1 MARSAGAPLVGL
13 AQLAPFDKLSIGGFM
28 TTTNPIVPPPE
39 LVDKW
44 ATESPY
50 INPDGY
56 IATQAAQWGAD
67 QELETILEM
76 VGVGQQSL
84 PEEDRYLDGFTVAS
98 IRAARRPKP
107 PSLKQQALGALAA
120 LEINELGYEGTY
132 DTIRRALEQLPD
144 AL

>member
-1 MARSAGAPLVGL
+1 MSQQNQITP
-13 AQLAPFDKLSIGGFM
+13 
-28 TTTNPIVPPPE
+28 TTELINDWIAEANRQDCVPY
-39 LVDKW
+39 
-44 ATESPY
+44 TIS
-50 INPDGY
+50 
-56 IATQAAQWGAD
+56 IATQAAQWAAD
-67 QELETILEM
+67 TELETILEM

>member
-1 MARSAGAPLVGL
+1 MTNEQHSITPPTHLVEL
-13 AQLAPFDKLSIGGFM
+13 WRADASNVPATLSTDPGGRR
-28 TTTNPIVPPPE
+28 
-39 LVDKW
+39 D
-44 ATESPY
+44 Y
-50 INPDGY
+50 IDF
-56 IATQAAQWGAD
+56 IATAAAQWGAD
-67 QELETILEM
+67 QELEAILEM
-76 VGVGQQSL
+76 VGFGQQSL